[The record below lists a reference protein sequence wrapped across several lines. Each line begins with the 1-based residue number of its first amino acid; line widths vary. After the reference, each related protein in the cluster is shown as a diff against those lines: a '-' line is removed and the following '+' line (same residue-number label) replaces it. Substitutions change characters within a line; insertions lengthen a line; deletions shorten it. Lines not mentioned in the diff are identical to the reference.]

1 MWILESVLTFTSAVW
16 DVLDRRNTVLGLRSQ
31 IKAAAGPISPIF
43 MVAFFNPVVNIVEEV
58 VINVAIT
65 VKILP
70 IEERIMRDEYRQIV
84 MDQGLRPQSNNMND
98 LVDQVSVLVKKSP
111 NEVFSLGTTN
121 ILPVLCNHHEKM
133 VRVIEEKLP
142 PQEKNFAY
150 SEIFGNP
157 SLGSWFSDKDCTID
171 NGEITGI
178 ALMKTE
184 YPTDLHCIGFVYG
197 LNGTCNG
204 PRKGPQTQSIMLE
217 QGEIITHVQ
226 GEVEN
231 YVGKLMFHTNRGRRL
246 GTYSKEMGDGKP
258 FSFSIP
264 GYHLAFINGTW
275 SSNHQFF
282 SAIQFVWTKTD
293 EIEFDRLNSGREGF
307 QKLYY
312 NTNEGVQGETLEIT
326 LAMVI
331 ENSTQSESA
340 YSPNEYKTTGQE
352 GEL

>member
-1 MWILESVLTFTSAVW
+1 MYFQIAANKMKKHEEQRKKQLLTYVLRMLIVNLLCSSLPIIIANIIFLSNLGSTALGDDLSNMWILESVLTFTSAVW

-204 PRKGPQTQSIMLE
+204 PRKGP
-217 QGEIITHVQ
+217 
-226 GEVEN
+226 
-231 YVGKLMFHTNRGRRL
+231 
-246 GTYSKEMGDGKP
+246 
-258 FSFSIP
+258 
-264 GYHLAFINGTW
+264 
-275 SSNHQFF
+275 
-282 SAIQFVWTKTD
+282 
-293 EIEFDRLNSGREGF
+293 
-307 QKLYY
+307 
-312 NTNEGVQGETLEIT
+312 
-326 LAMVI
+326 
-331 ENSTQSESA
+331 
-340 YSPNEYKTTGQE
+340 
-352 GEL
+352 